1 MWVQDCYKQGISIDS
16 NMIEE
21 KEKSLWQPKAKV
33 GEGSKAEKF
42 NASEGWSDNFRK
54 RFDFKISK

>member
-1 MWVQDCYKQGISIDS
+1 MWVQDYYKQGISIDS

-21 KEKSLWQPKAKV
+21 KANHHDNLKPKWGRDLKLENLMPAK
-33 GEGSKAEKF
+33 
-42 NASEGWSDNFRK
+42 DDLIIRK